1 MSRLTPHCRS
11 ARPWVHAEHLAG
23 FVLGLALAAMAID
36 HGRHTAPPPLPSAQT
51 LTQFPGP

>member
-1 MSRLTPHCRS
+1 MP
-11 ARPWVHAEHLAG
+11 PWLYAERIAG

-36 HGRHTAPPPLPSAQT
+36 YGRRAPSAPASLPPAQT